1 VYHSHLRLCTIC
13 LIYVVFVIQVPH
25 ELEQIEGH
33 FHKEECLINAKY
45 EGKMQCLQ
53 IYKAQDENLPAVL
66 QLKKRMQKQRKRKYG
81 SVGDAGDA
89 ALPWYS
95 RSNFQSN
102 KDSSDESGS
111 SSSEP
116 DGDEIDY
123 ESQSLEESSEGSLV
137 EFVVP
142 DTDFN

>member
-1 VYHSHLRLCTIC
+1 MSLNKLKNTFIKKNASSRQNARVKCSVCKSTTHKMRLC
-13 LIYVVFVIQVPH
+13 
-25 ELEQIEGH
+25 
-33 FHKEECLINAKY
+33 
-45 EGKMQCLQ
+45 
-53 IYKAQDENLPAVL
+53 PAVL
-66 QLKKRMQKQRKRKYG
+66 QLKKRMQKQRKRKHG
-81 SVGDAGDA
+81 SAGDAGDA

-95 RSNFQSN
+95 RSNFQS
-102 KDSSDESGS
+102 KTESSDESGS

>member
-53 IYKAQDENLPAVL
+53 IYKAQDENLPSRVAA
-66 QLKKRMQKQRKRKYG
+66 QKE
-81 SVGDAGDA
+81 DAKA
-89 ALPWYS
+89 T
-95 RSNFQSN
+95 Q
-102 KDSSDESGS
+102 K
-111 SSSEP
+111 
-116 DGDEIDY
+116 EIWKCWRCWRCCIAM
-123 ESQSLEESSEGSLV
+123 V
-137 EFVVP
+137 
-142 DTDFN
+142 

>member
-1 VYHSHLRLCTIC
+1 MSLNKLKDTFTKKNASSMQNTRVKCSVCRSTKHKMRIC
-13 LIYVVFVIQVPH
+13 
-25 ELEQIEGH
+25 
-33 FHKEECLINAKY
+33 
-45 EGKMQCLQ
+45 
-53 IYKAQDENLPAVL
+53 PAVL

-137 EFVVP
+137 DFVVP
-142 DTDFN
+142 DSDFN